1 MEPGGSGRGACA
13 GRWCKRIGLGLGGY
27 LLVGN
32 LLLLGTSFALQVAGP
47 EGERPASAAGIDH
60 FREVDERLWRGGAP
74 TPEGYETLAANGVTT
89 IVDLRAAATPA
100 ELEAPRQFGFEVF
113 HLPVHDGQ
121 TPSGELVQEL
131 VDIVQNSEGRVF
143 IHCQAGVGRTGSMS
157 AAYQVWTGENSTAGA
172 LVENLS
178 IGPPTLEQVAF
189 TLGLESGK
197 ADEPSMPVVVASRVL
212 DAPRQLWNTIFG

>member
-1 MEPGGSGRGACA
+1 MEPGGTARRSCA
-13 GRWCKRIGLGLGGY
+13 GRWCKRVGLGLGGY

-32 LLLLGTSFALQVAGP
+32 LMLLGASGALQVAGP
-47 EGERPASAAGIDH
+47 EGERPGEAAGIAH
-60 FREVDERLWRGGAP
+60 LRVVDERLWRGGAP
-74 TPEGYETLAANGVTT
+74 TEEGYEALAANGVTT

-100 ELEAPRQFGFEVF
+100 ELEAPRQLGFEVF

-121 TPSGELVQEL
+121 TPSSALVQQL
-131 VDIVQNSEGRVF
+131 VEIVDNSEGRVF

-157 AAYQVWTGENSTAGA
+157 AAYQVWMGENSTAGA
-172 LVENLS
+172 LVENMS

-189 TLGLESGK
+189 TLGLESGE
-197 ADEPSMPVVVASRVL
+197 ANAPPMPVVLASRVL